1 MHCFSP
7 TRANIINTLWKHCEA
22 LQRLEPL
29 SRKNISIFESPFEI
43 RVFEVSWY
51 NGVDENNL
59 KCLENPRLFTR
70 TPWFICSCQ
79 QCCVEISFRRNFL
92 NLNWPRRKASFSP
105 RQGIWI
111 FERFLRHV
119 WIFSGEKKTHIAY
132 SIIPVSA
139 GSILSCN
146 IVAVRLVHTVWIAMN
161 DPTISAKGNGR
172 WWRLTIIFMRYRTHS
187 TFGRKN
193 AVEISR
199 FSLSPSLPLPLYQ
212 NNRVFSIEYTDLLLN
227 LT

>member
-161 DPTISAKGNGR
+161 DRFGEGKWPVVASYDNIYALSHTLYVRPKECRGNISI
-172 WWRLTIIFMRYRTHS
+172 L
-187 TFGRKN
+187 
-193 AVEISR
+193 
-199 FSLSPSLPLPLYQ
+199 SLSLPPFPSLYIKIIVYFPS
-212 NNRVFSIEYTDLLLN
+212 SIPIYY
-227 LT
+227 

>member
-1 MHCFSP
+1 MKTAS
-7 TRANIINTLWKHCEA
+7 
-22 LQRLEPL
+22 QRLEPL

-92 NLNWPRRKASFSP
+92 NLNWRKASFSP

-161 DPTISAKGNGR
+161 DRFGEGKWPVVASYDNIYALS
-172 WWRLTIIFMRYRTHS
+172 HS
-187 TFGRKN
+187 ILRS
-193 AVEISR
+193 VER
-199 FSLSPSLPLPLYQ
+199 MPWKYLDSLSLPPSLPFPLYQ